1 LRQKEEPLMSNVV
14 AARSYRNALI
24 TACFVLLLGA
34 PAALSAQPFGLW
46 TAFAGDGLS
55 DSSNGRLQI
64 PDSPALNP
72 TSAITIEAWVALSVP
87 SANQSCRSIVGKDYH
102 TSYWVGYCNSGSGA
116 RLRSY
121 VHGTASLF
129 DGGVIP
135 NGPWIHVAVTSDGI
149 TRNHYID
156 GELVATHAETGPPT
170 GSTAALEIGGD
181 ASWVYSPHGLV
192 NEVRLW
198 NVARTQ
204 DEIRSTINVPVR
216 SAQPGLVAVWP
227 MFTPNDAL
235 GAHNGTFM
243 GNIPPVLGP
252 PAEST
257 CGSSTT
263 SALCLQGK
271 FAINA
276 TWRTGPPGTG
286 TTGNASVVVAGP
298 GSGIFWFFDAS
309 NWEVM
314 VKVINGC
321 ALNNQWWVFSAATT
335 NVFYQ
340 MNVTD
345 VQSGQTKIYFN
356 YPGPPAPAVTDV
368 AAFPCP

>member
-1 LRQKEEPLMSNVV
+1 MSNRVV
-14 AARSYRNALI
+14 VPGTSRRILV
-24 TACFVLLLGA
+24 TACLVLMLGL

-46 TAFAGDGLS
+46 TAFAGDGTL
-55 DSSNGRLQI
+55 DSSNGHLEI

-72 TSAITIEAWVALSVP
+72 TSAITIEAWVSMSVP
-87 SANQSCRSIVGKDYH
+87 SANQSCRSIVGKDY
-102 TSYWVGYCNSGSGA
+102 TQSYWVGMCNSGSHA
-116 RLRSY
+116 VLRSY
-121 VHGTASLF
+121 VRGTSSIK
-129 DGGVIP
+129 DSGVIP
-135 NGPWIHVAVTSDGI
+135 NGPWVHIAVTSDGT

-156 GELVATHAETGPPT
+156 GELVGTFAETGPPT
-170 GSTAALEIGGD
+170 GSSSPLEIGGD
-181 ASWVYSPHGLV
+181 AHWAYSPNGLV

-204 DEIRSTINVPVR
+204 DEIRAAINVPLR
-216 SAQPGLVAVWP
+216 SAEPGLVAVWP
-227 MFTPNDAL
+227 MFVASDAL
-235 GAHNGTFM
+235 GAHNGSFV
-243 GNIPPVLGP
+243 GHLPPVLGP
-252 PAEST
+252 PATSN
-257 CGSSTT
+257 CGASTT
-263 SALCLQGK
+263 SALCLQTK
-271 FAINA
+271 FSINA

-314 VKVINGC
+314 AKVINGC
-321 ALNNQWWVFSAATT
+321 ALNNRWWLFSAATT

-356 YPGPPAPAVTDV
+356 YPGPPAPAVTDT